1 MLDIYFDKLYRY
13 PRIQECVNIAVPF
26 KKGELKSIS
35 DIAILQNGREC
46 LIQPEVTARYDDG
59 SVKFLFVNFMAD
71 LPANKRAKVVL
82 SVSKEEYEKAVEYS
96 KVSVKTVDKSQT
108 AKENV
113 DKNKIAESMYKAGDK
128 ITDDKVLS
136 EAVACIKKTDNG
148 YKVNSGELEFEVSDN
163 SESIFTSLVDG
174 RKIYTADNFEGPVLK
189 DREGNTYKMSI
200 GDWRVVKSGPVEV
213 TLSAKAYNIAEAD
226 EYEYISNKAE
236 NTFDKDKKITNK
248 DESIDVIDKNDNKDK
263 TEENNKN
270 YKKIEAE
277 IRLTAY
283 AGKPWVNISYRIINT
298 SDDELNIKSLVF
310 YIKKS
315 KEIRMTDELVHI
327 DMASGNDSTG
337 CGDILTDNS
346 NNNGPIFMTRGIGE
360 LEMIEH
366 KAPVSDI
373 RTIVAASNYKTS
385 FIIGKN
391 GEEVNETIDDN
402 YLVKEANEH
411 YAEVLYGT
419 FMADYTDADDG
430 FCVTVHQAQQNYPK
444 AIKSCAE
451 GVAVMLVPENVGK
464 VTMQPGMAKEQNF
477 LIHWHS
483 PQTHIWEID
492 NRSLI
497 YQMPDRPYVAPQI
510 FKESGVMLDVF
521 PDKYD
526 EDVEIA
532 LMAKADGHS
541 RCYGMLNWGDT
552 VDMGYTVQ
560 GRGGGKPVWS
570 NNEYDYPHACALMYA
585 RTGVRRFLDYM
596 IVAAKHWMD
605 VDICH
610 YSSNPLRIGGQWEHT
625 AGHCKNGVMV
635 CSHEWVE
642 GLLDYYHFTGDER
655 GYEAAVGIGE
665 NVLRLLETPMYQVPG
680 EANARET
687 GWALRTLTALYVETN
702 DKKWLAK
709 CDWIIDSF
717 KKWEEEYGDWLSPYT
732 DNTAIRV
739 GFMISVAVGSVM
751 RYYRVFPREDIK
763 QMLIHAV
770 DDLVENCYM
779 DNGLFYYKELPSLAR
794 NGNNTLLLES
804 LTIAY
809 ELTGD
814 ATYLKYGLKTFR
826 KAINDTTGGAVGVK
840 TIIDDAVICKGNSG
854 KGFAQSFIPLTMY
867 YNAISKNDMRF

>member
-1 MLDIYFDKLYRY
+1 MLDIYLDKLYRY
-13 PRIQECVNIAVPF
+13 PRIQECVSVAVPF

-35 DIAILQNGREC
+35 EIAVLQNGKEC
-46 LIQPEVTARYDDG
+46 IIQPEVTSSYDDG
-59 SVKFLFVNFMAD
+59 SVKFLFISFMAD
-71 LPANKRAKVVL
+71 LPANKRTKVIL
-82 SVSKEEYEKAVEYS
+82 SVSSEEYDKAVEAS
-96 KVSVKTVDKSQT
+96 KLSYDNPIEK
-108 AKENV
+108 AENV
-113 DKNKIAESMYKAGDK
+113 HKAE
-128 ITDDKVLS
+128 VC
-136 EAVACIKKTDNG
+136 VKKTEAG
-148 YKVNSGELEFEVSDN
+148 YTVNSGELEFDVSDN
-163 SESIFTSLVDG
+163 SESIFTRLVDG
-174 RKIYTADNFEGPVLK
+174 RKIYTEENFEGPVLK
-189 DREGNTYKMSI
+189 DREGNDYKMSI
-200 GDWRVVKSGPVEV
+200 GEWRVVKPGPVEV
-213 TLSAKAYNIAEAD
+213 TLSAKAYNVVEAD
-226 EYEYISNKAE
+226 KDG
-236 NTFDKDKKITNK
+236 NTASIDKEDKKGIK
-248 DESIDVIDKNDNKDK
+248 
-263 TEENNKN
+263 NKN
-270 YKKIEAE
+270 IESE
-277 IRLTAY
+277 IRITAY

-298 SDDELNIKSLVF
+298 SDEELNIKSLVF

-315 KEIRMTDELVHI
+315 KDSRITDKLVHI

-360 LEMIEH
+360 LDMIEH
-366 KAPVSDI
+366 RAPVSDI
-373 RTIVAASNYKTS
+373 RTMVATSNYKTS

-391 GEEVNETIDDN
+391 GEEVNETIDDS
-402 YLVKEANEH
+402 YLIKEANEH

-451 GVAVMLVPENVGK
+451 GVAVMLVPEGVGEI
-464 VTMQPGMAKEQNF
+464 TMQSGMAKEQNF

-483 PQTHIWEID
+483 PETHIWEID

-497 YQMPDRPYVAPQI
+497 YQMPDRPYIAPQI
-510 FKESGVMLDVF
+510 FKESGAMLDVF

-585 RTGVRRFLDYM
+585 RTGVRRFLDYL

-605 VDICH
+605 VDVCH

-655 GYEAAVGIGE
+655 GYETAVGIGE

-687 GWALRTLTALYVETN
+687 GWALRTLIALYVETK
-702 DKKWLAK
+702 DKKWLTK

-751 RYYRVFPREDIK
+751 RYYRVFPREDVK

-804 LTIAY
+804 LAIAY

-814 ATYLKYGLKTFR
+814 ASYLKYGLKTFR
-826 KAINDTTGGAVGVK
+826 KTINEASGGAVGIK
-840 TIIDDAVICKGNSG
+840 TITDDAVICKGDSG
-854 KGFAQSFIPLTMY
+854 KSFAQSFIPLTTF
-867 YNAISKNDMRF
+867 YNAISKNDMSF

>member
-1 MLDIYFDKLYRY
+1 MLDIYLDKLYRY
-13 PRIQECVNIAVPF
+13 PRIQECVSVAVPF

-35 DIAILQNGREC
+35 EIAVLQNGKEC
-46 LIQPEVTARYDDG
+46 IIQPEVTSSYDDG
-59 SVKFLFVNFMAD
+59 SVKFLFISFMAD
-71 LPANKRAKVVL
+71 LPANKRTKVIL
-82 SVSKEEYEKAVEYS
+82 SVSSEEYDKAVEAS
-96 KVSVKTVDKSQT
+96 KLSYDNPIEK
-108 AKENV
+108 AENV
-113 DKNKIAESMYKAGDK
+113 HKAE
-128 ITDDKVLS
+128 VC
-136 EAVACIKKTDNG
+136 VKKTEAG
-148 YKVNSGELEFEVSDN
+148 YTVNSGELEFDVSDN
-163 SESIFTSLVDG
+163 SESIFTRLVDG
-174 RKIYTADNFEGPVLK
+174 RKIYTEENFEGPVLK
-189 DREGNTYKMSI
+189 DREGNDYKMSI
-200 GDWRVVKSGPVEV
+200 GEWRVVKPGPVEV
-213 TLSAKAYNIAEAD
+213 TLSAKAYNVVEAD
-226 EYEYISNKAE
+226 KDG
-236 NTFDKDKKITNK
+236 NTASIDKEDKKGIK
-248 DESIDVIDKNDNKDK
+248 
-263 TEENNKN
+263 NKN
-270 YKKIEAE
+270 IESE
-277 IRLTAY
+277 IRITAY

-298 SDDELNIKSLVF
+298 SDEELNIKSLVF

-315 KEIRMTDELVHI
+315 KDSRITDKLVHI
-327 DMASGNDSTG
+327 DMAAGNDSTG

-346 NNNGPIFMTRGIGE
+346 KNNGPIFMTRGIGE
-360 LEMIEH
+360 LDMIEH
-366 KAPVSDI
+366 RAPVSDI
-373 RTIVAASNYKTS
+373 RTIVATSNYKTS

-391 GEEVNETIDDN
+391 GEEVNETIDDS
-402 YLVKEANEH
+402 YLIKEANEH

-451 GVAVMLVPENVGK
+451 GVAVMLVPEGVGEI
-464 VTMQPGMAKEQNF
+464 TMQSGMAKEQNF

-483 PQTHIWEID
+483 PETHIWEID

-497 YQMPDRPYVAPQI
+497 YQMPDRPYIAPQI
-510 FKESGVMLDVF
+510 FKESGAMLDVF

-585 RTGVRRFLDYM
+585 RTGVRRFLDYL

-605 VDICH
+605 VDVCH

-655 GYEAAVGIGE
+655 GYDTAVGIGE

-687 GWALRTLTALYVETN
+687 GWALRTLIALYVETN
-702 DKKWLAK
+702 DKKWLTK

-751 RYYRVFPREDIK
+751 RYYRVFPREDVK

-804 LTIAY
+804 LAIAY

-814 ATYLKYGLKTFR
+814 ASYLKYGLKTFR
-826 KAINDTTGGAVGVK
+826 KAINEASGGAVGIK
-840 TIIDDAVICKGNSG
+840 TITDDAVICKGDSG
-854 KGFAQSFIPLTMY
+854 KSFAQSFIPLTTY
-867 YNAISKNDMRF
+867 YNAISKNDMSF

>member
-1 MLDIYFDKLYRY
+1 MLDIYLDKLYRY
-13 PRIQECVNIAVPF
+13 PRIQECVSVAVPF

-35 DIAILQNGREC
+35 EIAVLQNGKEC
-46 LIQPEVTARYDDG
+46 IIQPEVTSSYDDG
-59 SVKFLFVNFMAD
+59 SVKFLFISFMAD
-71 LPANKRAKVVL
+71 LPANKRTKVIL
-82 SVSKEEYEKAVEYS
+82 SVSSEEYDKAVEAS
-96 KVSVKTVDKSQT
+96 KLSYDNPIEKD
-108 AKENV
+108 ENV
-113 DKNKIAESMYKAGDK
+113 HKAE
-128 ITDDKVLS
+128 VC
-136 EAVACIKKTDNG
+136 VKKTEAG
-148 YKVNSGELEFEVSDN
+148 YTVNSGELEFDVSDN
-163 SESIFTSLVDG
+163 SESIFTRLVDG
-174 RKIYTADNFEGPVLK
+174 RKIYTEENFEGPVLK
-189 DREGNTYKMSI
+189 DREGNDYKMSI
-200 GDWRVVKSGPVEV
+200 GEWRVVKPGPVEV
-213 TLSAKAYNIAEAD
+213 TLSAKAYNVVEAD
-226 EYEYISNKAE
+226 KDG
-236 NTFDKDKKITNK
+236 NTASIDKEDKKGIK
-248 DESIDVIDKNDNKDK
+248 
-263 TEENNKN
+263 NKN
-270 YKKIEAE
+270 IESE
-277 IRLTAY
+277 IRITAY

-298 SDDELNIKSLVF
+298 SDEELNIKSLVF

-315 KEIRMTDELVHI
+315 KDSRITDKLVHI

-360 LEMIEH
+360 LDMIEH
-366 KAPVSDI
+366 RAPVSDI
-373 RTIVAASNYKTS
+373 RTMVATSNYKTS

-391 GEEVNETIDDN
+391 GEEVNETIDDS
-402 YLVKEANEH
+402 YLIKEANEH

-451 GVAVMLVPENVGK
+451 GVAVMLVPEGVGEI
-464 VTMQPGMAKEQNF
+464 TMQSGMAKEQNF

-483 PQTHIWEID
+483 PETHIWEID

-497 YQMPDRPYVAPQI
+497 YQMPDRPYIAPQI
-510 FKESGVMLDVF
+510 FKESGAMLDVF

-560 GRGGGKPVWS
+560 GRGGGTPVWS

-585 RTGVRRFLDYM
+585 RTGVRRFLDYL

-605 VDICH
+605 VDVCH

-655 GYEAAVGIGE
+655 GYETAVGIGE

-687 GWALRTLTALYVETN
+687 GWALRTLIALYVETN
-702 DKKWLAK
+702 DKKWLTK

-751 RYYRVFPREDIK
+751 RYYRVFPREDVK

-804 LTIAY
+804 LAIAY

-814 ATYLKYGLKTFR
+814 ASYLKYGLKTFR
-826 KAINDTTGGAVGVK
+826 KTINEASGGAVGIK
-840 TIIDDAVICKGNSG
+840 TITDDAVICKGDSG
-854 KGFAQSFIPLTMY
+854 KSFAQSFIPLTTY
-867 YNAISKNDMRF
+867 YNAISKNDMSF

>member
-1 MLDIYFDKLYRY
+1 MIDIYFDKLYRY
-13 PRIQECVNIAVPF
+13 PRIQECVSIAVPF
-26 KKGELKSIS
+26 KKGELKDIS
-35 DIAILQNGREC
+35 EVAVLQNGREC
-46 LIQPEVTARYDDG
+46 VIQPRVTAWHNDG
-59 SVKFLFVNFMAD
+59 SVKYLFISFMAD
-71 LPANKRAKVVL
+71 LPANKRAKLILVTDK
-82 SVSKEEYEKAVEYS
+82 KEYDDGIKASIQCQSIISTDNKMQHMYTEPEAAR
-96 KVSVKTVDKSQT
+96 VSVEKT
-108 AKENV
+108 
-113 DKNKIAESMYKAGDK
+113 
-128 ITDDKVLS
+128 
-136 EAVACIKKTDNG
+136 KKG
-148 YKVNSGELEFEVSDN
+148 YKVDSGAIRYEVADD
-163 SESIFTSLVDG
+163 SESIFTNVYDG
-174 RKIYTADNFEGPVLK
+174 RKTYTEANFEGPVLK
-189 DREGNTYKMSI
+189 DKDGNDYKLSI
-200 GDWRVVKSGPVEV
+200 GEWRVVQSGPVEV
-213 TLSAKAYNIAEAD
+213 ILAARAHNIAGGAAYKDSTAKVEAEKD
-226 EYEYISNKAE
+226 NILDDNH
-236 NTFDKDKKITNK
+236 TFKD
-248 DESIDVIDKNDNKDK
+248 
-263 TEENNKN
+263 
-270 YKKIEAE
+270 IEAE

-283 AGKPWVNISYRIINT
+283 AGKPWVNVSYRIINT
-298 SDDELNIKSLVF
+298 SNDELRIKSLVF

-315 KEIRMTDELVHI
+315 VDSIVTDKLAYI
-327 DMASGNDSTG
+327 DIASGNDSTG
-337 CGDILTDNS
+337 CGDIRTDNS
-346 NNNGPIFMTRGIGE
+346 HNDGPIFITRGIGE
-360 LEMIEH
+360 LDMIEH

-391 GEEVNETIDDN
+391 GEEVNETIDDS

-419 FMADYTDADDG
+419 FMTDYTDSEDG

-444 AIKSCAE
+444 AVKACRD
-451 GVAVMLVPENVGK
+451 GVAVMLVPEGVGE
-464 VTMQPGMAKEQNF
+464 VTMQSGMAKEQNF

-483 PQTHIWEID
+483 PETKIFEID

-497 YQMPDRPYVAPQI
+497 YQMPDRPYISPKV
-510 FKESGVMLDVF
+510 FKESEVMLNVF
-521 PDKYD
+521 PEKIN

-585 RTGVRRFLDYM
+585 RTGVRRFLDYL
-596 IVAAKHWMD
+596 IVSAKHWMD

-642 GLLDYYHFTGDER
+642 GLLDYYHLTGDER
-655 GYEAAVGIGE
+655 GLESAIGIGE
-665 NVLRLLETPMYQVPG
+665 NVLKLLETPMYQVPG

-763 QMLIHAV
+763 KMIINAV
-770 DDLVENCYM
+770 DDLIENCYM
-779 DNGLFYYKELPSLAR
+779 DNGLFYYKELPSLSR

-804 LTIAY
+804 LAIAY

-814 ATYLKYGLKTFR
+814 ASYLKYGLKTFR
-826 KAINDTTGGAVGVK
+826 SALNENSGSAVGVK
-840 TIIDDAVICKGNSG
+840 TVIDDAVICKGNSG

-867 YNAISKNDMRF
+867 YNAVSENGMEF

>member
-1 MLDIYFDKLYRY
+1 MLDIYLDKLYRY
-13 PRIQECVNIAVPF
+13 PRIQECVSVAVPF

-35 DIAILQNGREC
+35 EIAVLQNGKEC
-46 LIQPEVTARYDDG
+46 IIQPEVTSSYDDG
-59 SVKFLFVNFMAD
+59 SVKFLFISFMAD
-71 LPANKRAKVVL
+71 LPANKRTKVIL
-82 SVSKEEYEKAVEYS
+82 SVSSEEYDKAVEAS
-96 KVSVKTVDKSQT
+96 KLSYDNPIEKDV
-108 AKENV
+108 NV
-113 DKNKIAESMYKAGDK
+113 QKA
-128 ITDDKVLS
+128 
-136 EAVACIKKTDNG
+136 AVCVKKTEAG
-148 YKVNSGELEFEVSDN
+148 YTVNSGELEFDVSDN
-163 SESIFTSLVDG
+163 SESIFTKLVDG
-174 RKIYTADNFEGPVLK
+174 RKIYTEENFEGPVLK
-189 DREGNTYKMSI
+189 DREGNDYKMSI
-200 GDWRVVKSGPVEV
+200 GEWRVVKPGPVEV
-213 TLSAKAYNIAEAD
+213 TLSAKAYNVVEAD
-226 EYEYISNKAE
+226 KGG
-236 NTFDKDKKITNK
+236 NTA
-248 DESIDVIDKNDNKDK
+248 SIDKEDIK
-263 TEENNKN
+263 
-270 YKKIEAE
+270 YKKIESE
-277 IRLTAY
+277 IRITAY

-298 SDDELNIKSLVF
+298 SDEELNIKSLVF

-315 KEIRMTDELVHI
+315 NDSRITDKLVHI
-327 DMASGNDSTG
+327 DMAAGNDSTG

-360 LEMIEH
+360 LDMIEH
-366 KAPVSDI
+366 RAPVSDI
-373 RTIVAASNYKTS
+373 RTIVATSNYKTS

-391 GEEVNETIDDN
+391 GEEVNETIDDS
-402 YLVKEANEH
+402 YLIKEANEH

-444 AIKSCAE
+444 AIKSCAD
-451 GVAVMLVPENVGK
+451 GVAVMLVPEGVGEI
-464 VTMQPGMAKEQNF
+464 TMQSGMAKEQNF

-483 PQTHIWEID
+483 PETHIWEID

-497 YQMPDRPYVAPQI
+497 YQMPDRPYIAPQI
-510 FKESGVMLDVF
+510 FKESGAMLDVF

-585 RTGVRRFLDYM
+585 RTGVRRFLDYL

-687 GWALRTLTALYVETN
+687 GWALRTLIALYVETN

-751 RYYRVFPREDIK
+751 RYYRVFPREDVK

-804 LTIAY
+804 LAIAY

-814 ATYLKYGLKTFR
+814 ASYLKYGLKTFR
-826 KAINDTTGGAVGVK
+826 KAINETSGGSVGVK
-840 TIIDDAVICKGNSG
+840 TITDDAVICKGDSG
-854 KGFAQSFIPLTMY
+854 KGFAQSFIPLTTF
-867 YNAISKNDMRF
+867 YNAISKNDMSF

>member
-1 MLDIYFDKLYRY
+1 MLDIYLDKLYRY
-13 PRIQECVNIAVPF
+13 PRIQECVSVAVPF

-35 DIAILQNGREC
+35 EIAVLQNGKEC
-46 LIQPEVTARYDDG
+46 IIQPEVTSSYDDG
-59 SVKFLFVNFMAD
+59 SVKFLFISFMAD
-71 LPANKRAKVVL
+71 LPANKRTKVIL
-82 SVSKEEYEKAVEYS
+82 SVSSEEYDKAVEAS
-96 KVSVKTVDKSQT
+96 KLSYDNPIEK
-108 AKENV
+108 AENV
-113 DKNKIAESMYKAGDK
+113 HKAE
-128 ITDDKVLS
+128 VC
-136 EAVACIKKTDNG
+136 VKKTEAG
-148 YKVNSGELEFEVSDN
+148 YTVNSGELEFDVSDN
-163 SESIFTSLVDG
+163 SESIFTRLVDG
-174 RKIYTADNFEGPVLK
+174 RKIYTEENFEGPVLK
-189 DREGNTYKMSI
+189 DREGNDYKMSI
-200 GDWRVVKSGPVEV
+200 GEWRVVKPGPVEV
-213 TLSAKAYNIAEAD
+213 TLSAKAYNVVEAD
-226 EYEYISNKAE
+226 KDG
-236 NTFDKDKKITNK
+236 NTASIDKEDKKGIK
-248 DESIDVIDKNDNKDK
+248 
-263 TEENNKN
+263 NKN
-270 YKKIEAE
+270 IESE
-277 IRLTAY
+277 IRITAY

-298 SDDELNIKSLVF
+298 SDEELNIKSLVF

-315 KEIRMTDELVHI
+315 KDSRITDKLVHI

-360 LEMIEH
+360 LDMIEH
-366 KAPVSDI
+366 RTPVSDI
-373 RTIVAASNYKTS
+373 RTMVATSNYKTS

-391 GEEVNETIDDN
+391 GEEVNETIDDS
-402 YLVKEANEH
+402 YLIKEANEH

-451 GVAVMLVPENVGK
+451 GVAVMLVPEGVGEI
-464 VTMQPGMAKEQNF
+464 TMQSGMAKEQNF

-483 PQTHIWEID
+483 PETHIWEID

-497 YQMPDRPYVAPQI
+497 YQMPDRPYIAPQI
-510 FKESGVMLDVF
+510 FKESGAMLDVF

-585 RTGVRRFLDYM
+585 RTGVRRFLDYL

-605 VDICH
+605 VDVCH

-655 GYEAAVGIGE
+655 GYETAVGIGE

-687 GWALRTLTALYVETN
+687 GWALRTLIALYVETN
-702 DKKWLAK
+702 DKKWLTK

-751 RYYRVFPREDIK
+751 RYYRVFPREDVK

-804 LTIAY
+804 LAIAY

-814 ATYLKYGLKTFR
+814 ASYLKYGLKTFR
-826 KAINDTTGGAVGVK
+826 KTINEASGGAVGIK
-840 TIIDDAVICKGNSG
+840 TITDDAVICKGDSG
-854 KGFAQSFIPLTMY
+854 KSFAQSFIPLTTF
-867 YNAISKNDMRF
+867 YNAISKNDMSF

>member
-1 MLDIYFDKLYRY
+1 MLDIYLDKLYRY
-13 PRIQECVNIAVPF
+13 PRIQECVSVAVPF

-35 DIAILQNGREC
+35 EIAVLQNGKEC
-46 LIQPEVTARYDDG
+46 IIQPEVTSSYDDG
-59 SVKFLFVNFMAD
+59 SVKFLFISFMAD
-71 LPANKRAKVVL
+71 LPANKRTKVIL
-82 SVSKEEYEKAVEYS
+82 SVSSEEYDKAVEAS
-96 KVSVKTVDKSQT
+96 KLSYDNPIEKDV
-108 AKENV
+108 NV
-113 DKNKIAESMYKAGDK
+113 HKAE
-128 ITDDKVLS
+128 VC
-136 EAVACIKKTDNG
+136 VKKTEAG
-148 YKVNSGELEFEVSDN
+148 YTVNSGELEFDVSDN
-163 SESIFTSLVDG
+163 SESIFTKLVDG
-174 RKIYTADNFEGPVLK
+174 RKIYTEENFEGPVLK
-189 DREGNTYKMSI
+189 DREGNDYKMSI
-200 GDWRVVKSGPVEV
+200 GEWRVVKPGPVEV
-213 TLSAKAYNIAEAD
+213 TLSAKAYNVVEAD
-226 EYEYISNKAE
+226 KDG
-236 NTFDKDKKITNK
+236 NTASIDKEDKKGIK
-248 DESIDVIDKNDNKDK
+248 
-263 TEENNKN
+263 NKN
-270 YKKIEAE
+270 IESE
-277 IRLTAY
+277 IRITAY

-298 SDDELNIKSLVF
+298 SDEELNIKSLVF

-315 KEIRMTDELVHI
+315 KDSRITDKLVHI
-327 DMASGNDSTG
+327 DMAAGNDSTG

-346 NNNGPIFMTRGIGE
+346 KNNGPIFMTRGIGE
-360 LEMIEH
+360 LDMIEH
-366 KAPVSDI
+366 RAPVSDI
-373 RTIVAASNYKTS
+373 RTMVAASNYKTS

-391 GEEVNETIDDN
+391 GEEVNETIDDS
-402 YLVKEANEH
+402 YLIKEANEH

-419 FMADYTDADDG
+419 FMADYTDSDDG

-451 GVAVMLVPENVGK
+451 GVAVMLVPEGVGQI
-464 VTMQPGMAKEQNF
+464 TMQSGMAKEQNF

-483 PQTHIWEID
+483 PETHIWELD

-497 YQMPDRPYVAPQI
+497 YQMPDRPYIAPQI
-510 FKESGVMLDVF
+510 FKESGAMLDVF

-585 RTGVRRFLDYM
+585 RTGVRRFLDYL

-605 VDICH
+605 VDVCH

-655 GYEAAVGIGE
+655 GYETAVGIGE

-687 GWALRTLTALYVETN
+687 GWALRTLIALYVETN
-702 DKKWLAK
+702 DKKWLTK

-751 RYYRVFPREDIK
+751 RYYRVFPREDVK

-804 LTIAY
+804 LAIAY

-814 ATYLKYGLKTFR
+814 ASYLKYGLKTFR
-826 KAINDTTGGAVGVK
+826 KTINEASGGAVGIK
-840 TIIDDAVICKGNSG
+840 TITDDAVICKGDSG
-854 KGFAQSFIPLTMY
+854 KGFAQSFIPLTTY
-867 YNAISKNDMRF
+867 YNAISKNDMSF

>member
-1 MLDIYFDKLYRY
+1 MLDIYLDKLYRY
-13 PRIQECVNIAVPF
+13 PRIQECVSVAVPF

-35 DIAILQNGREC
+35 EIAVLQNGKEC
-46 LIQPEVTARYDDG
+46 IIQPEVTSSYDDG
-59 SVKFLFVNFMAD
+59 SVKFLFISFMAD
-71 LPANKRAKVVL
+71 LPANKRTKVIL
-82 SVSKEEYEKAVEYS
+82 SVSSEEYDKAVEAS
-96 KVSVKTVDKSQT
+96 KLSYDNPIEK
-108 AKENV
+108 AENV
-113 DKNKIAESMYKAGDK
+113 HKAE
-128 ITDDKVLS
+128 VC
-136 EAVACIKKTDNG
+136 VKKTEAG
-148 YKVNSGELEFEVSDN
+148 YTVNSGELEFDVSDN
-163 SESIFTSLVDG
+163 SESIFTRLVDG
-174 RKIYTADNFEGPVLK
+174 RKIYTEENFEGPVLK
-189 DREGNTYKMSI
+189 DREGNDYKMSI
-200 GDWRVVKSGPVEV
+200 GEWRVVKPGPVEV
-213 TLSAKAYNIAEAD
+213 TLSAKAYNVVEAD
-226 EYEYISNKAE
+226 KDG
-236 NTFDKDKKITNK
+236 NTASIDKEDKKGIK
-248 DESIDVIDKNDNKDK
+248 
-263 TEENNKN
+263 NKN
-270 YKKIEAE
+270 IESE
-277 IRLTAY
+277 IRITAY

-298 SDDELNIKSLVF
+298 SDEELNIKSLVF

-315 KEIRMTDELVHI
+315 KDSRITDKLVHI

-360 LEMIEH
+360 LDMIEH
-366 KAPVSDI
+366 RAPVSDI
-373 RTIVAASNYKTS
+373 RTMVATSNYKTS

-391 GEEVNETIDDN
+391 GEEVNETIDDS
-402 YLVKEANEH
+402 YLIKEANEH

-451 GVAVMLVPENVGK
+451 GVAVMLVPEGVGEI
-464 VTMQPGMAKEQNF
+464 TMQSGMAKEQNF

-483 PQTHIWEID
+483 PETHIWEID

-497 YQMPDRPYVAPQI
+497 YQMPDRPYIAPQI
-510 FKESGVMLDVF
+510 FKESGAMLDVF

-585 RTGVRRFLDYM
+585 RTGVRRFLDYL

-605 VDICH
+605 VDVCH

-655 GYEAAVGIGE
+655 GYETAVGIGE

-687 GWALRTLTALYVETN
+687 GWALRTLIALYVETN
-702 DKKWLAK
+702 DKKWLTK
-709 CDWIIDSF
+709 CYWIIDSF

-751 RYYRVFPREDIK
+751 RYYRVFPREDVK

-804 LTIAY
+804 LAIAY

-814 ATYLKYGLKTFR
+814 ASYLKYGLKTFR
-826 KAINDTTGGAVGVK
+826 KTINEASGGAVGIK
-840 TIIDDAVICKGNSG
+840 TITDDAVICKGDSG
-854 KGFAQSFIPLTMY
+854 KSFAQSFIPLTTF
-867 YNAISKNDMRF
+867 YNAISKNDMSF

>member
-1 MLDIYFDKLYRY
+1 MIDIYFDKLYRY
-13 PRIQECVNIAVPF
+13 PRIQECVSIAVPF
-26 KKGELKSIS
+26 KKGELKDIS
-35 DIAILQNGREC
+35 EVAVLQNGREC
-46 LIQPEVTARYDDG
+46 VIQPRVTAWHNDG
-59 SVKFLFVNFMAD
+59 SVKYLFISFMAD
-71 LPANKRAKVVL
+71 LPANKRAKLILVTDK
-82 SVSKEEYEKAVEYS
+82 KEYDDGIKASIQCQSIISTDNKMQYMYTEPEAAR
-96 KVSVKTVDKSQT
+96 VSVEKT
-108 AKENV
+108 
-113 DKNKIAESMYKAGDK
+113 
-128 ITDDKVLS
+128 
-136 EAVACIKKTDNG
+136 KKG
-148 YKVNSGELEFEVSDN
+148 YKVDSGAIRYEVADD
-163 SESIFTSLVDG
+163 SESIFTNVYDG
-174 RKIYTADNFEGPVLK
+174 RKTYTEANFEGPVLK
-189 DREGNTYKMSI
+189 DKDGNDYKLSI
-200 GDWRVVKSGPVEV
+200 GEWRVVQSGPVEV
-213 TLSAKAYNIAEAD
+213 ILAARAHNIAGGAAYKDSTAKVEAEKD
-226 EYEYISNKAE
+226 NILDDNH
-236 NTFDKDKKITNK
+236 TFKD
-248 DESIDVIDKNDNKDK
+248 
-263 TEENNKN
+263 
-270 YKKIEAE
+270 IEAE

-283 AGKPWVNISYRIINT
+283 AGKPWVNVSYRIINT
-298 SDDELNIKSLVF
+298 SNDELRIKSLVF

-315 KEIRMTDELVHI
+315 VDSIVTDKLAYI
-327 DMASGNDSTG
+327 DIASGNDSTG

-346 NNNGPIFMTRGIGE
+346 HNDGPIFITRGIGE
-360 LEMIEH
+360 LDMIEH

-391 GEEVNETIDDN
+391 GEEVNETIDDS

-419 FMADYTDADDG
+419 FMTDYTDSEDS

-444 AIKSCAE
+444 AVKACRD
-451 GVAVMLVPENVGK
+451 GVAVMLVPEGVGE
-464 VTMQPGMAKEQNF
+464 VTMQSGMAKEQNF

-483 PQTHIWEID
+483 PETKIFEID

-497 YQMPDRPYVAPQI
+497 YQMPDRPYISPKV
-510 FKESGVMLDVF
+510 FKESEVMLNVF
-521 PDKYD
+521 PEKIN

-585 RTGVRRFLDYM
+585 RTGVRRFLDYL
-596 IVAAKHWMD
+596 IVSAKHWMD

-642 GLLDYYHFTGDER
+642 GLLDYYHLTGDER
-655 GYEAAVGIGE
+655 GLESAIGIGE
-665 NVLRLLETPMYQVPG
+665 NVLKLLETPMYQVPG

-763 QMLIHAV
+763 KMIINAV
-770 DDLVENCYM
+770 DDLIENCYM
-779 DNGLFYYKELPSLAR
+779 DNGLFYYKELPSLSR

-804 LTIAY
+804 LAIAY
-809 ELTGD
+809 ELTGN
-814 ATYLKYGLKTFR
+814 ASYLKYGLKTFR
-826 KAINDTTGGAVGVK
+826 STLNENSGGAVGVK
-840 TIIDDAVICKGNSG
+840 TVIDDAVICKGNSG

-867 YNAISKNDMRF
+867 YNAVSENGMEF

>member
-1 MLDIYFDKLYRY
+1 MLDIYIDKLYRY
-13 PRIQECVNIAVPF
+13 PRIQECVSVAVPF

-35 DIAILQNGREC
+35 EIAVLQNGKEC
-46 LIQPEVTARYDDG
+46 VIQPEVTSSYDDG
-59 SVKFLFVNFMAD
+59 SVKFLFISFMAD
-71 LPANKRAKVVL
+71 LPANKRTKVIL
-82 SVSKEEYEKAVEYS
+82 SVSSEEYDKAVEAS
-96 KVSVKTVDKSQT
+96 KLSYDNPVEK
-108 AKENV
+108 AENV
-113 DKNKIAESMYKAGDK
+113 HKA
-128 ITDDKVLS
+128 
-136 EAVACIKKTDNG
+136 AVCVKKTEAG
-148 YKVNSGELEFEVSDN
+148 YTVNSGELEFDVSDN
-163 SESIFTSLVDG
+163 SESIFTRLVDG
-174 RKIYTADNFEGPVLK
+174 RKTYTEENFEGPVLK
-189 DREGNTYKMSI
+189 DREGNDYKMSI
-200 GDWRVVKSGPVEV
+200 GEWRVVKPGPVEV
-213 TLSAKAYNIAEAD
+213 TLSAKAYNVVEAD
-226 EYEYISNKAE
+226 KDG
-236 NTFDKDKKITNK
+236 NTASIDKEDKKDIK
-248 DESIDVIDKNDNKDK
+248 
-263 TEENNKN
+263 
-270 YKKIEAE
+270 YKKIESE
-277 IRLTAY
+277 IRITAY

-298 SDDELNIKSLVF
+298 SDEELNIKSLVF

-315 KEIRMTDELVHI
+315 KDSRMTDKLVHI
-327 DMASGNDSTG
+327 DMAAGNDSTG

-360 LEMIEH
+360 LDMIEH
-366 KAPVSDI
+366 RAPVSDI

-391 GEEVNETIDDN
+391 GEEVNETIDDS
-402 YLVKEANEH
+402 YLIKEANEH

-451 GVAVMLVPENVGK
+451 GVAVMLVPEGVGEI
-464 VTMQPGMAKEQNF
+464 TMQSGMAKEQNF

-483 PQTHIWEID
+483 PETHIWEID

-497 YQMPDRPYVAPQI
+497 YQMPDRPYIAPQI
-510 FKESGVMLDVF
+510 FKESGAMLDVF

-585 RTGVRRFLDYM
+585 RTGVRRFLDYL

-687 GWALRTLTALYVETN
+687 GWALRTLIALYVETN
-702 DKKWLAK
+702 DKKWLVK

-751 RYYRVFPREDIK
+751 RYYRVFPREDVK

-804 LTIAY
+804 LAIAY

-814 ATYLKYGLKTFR
+814 ASYLKYGLKTFR
-826 KAINDTTGGAVGVK
+826 KAINEASGGAVGIK
-840 TIIDDAVICKGNSG
+840 TITDDAVICKGNSG
-854 KGFAQSFIPLTMY
+854 KGFAQSFIPLTTY
-867 YNAISKNDMRF
+867 YNAISKNNMSF

>member
-1 MLDIYFDKLYRY
+1 MLDIYLDKLYRY
-13 PRIQECVNIAVPF
+13 PRIQECVSVAVPF

-35 DIAILQNGREC
+35 EIAVLQNGKEC
-46 LIQPEVTARYDDG
+46 VIQPEVTSSYDDG
-59 SVKFLFVNFMAD
+59 SVKFLFISFMAD
-71 LPANKRAKVVL
+71 LPANKRTKVIL
-82 SVSKEEYEKAVEYS
+82 SVSSEEYDKAVEAS
-96 KVSVKTVDKSQT
+96 KLSYDNPVEK
-108 AKENV
+108 AENV
-113 DKNKIAESMYKAGDK
+113 HKAE
-128 ITDDKVLS
+128 
-136 EAVACIKKTDNG
+136 ACVKKTEAG
-148 YKVNSGELEFEVSDN
+148 YTVNSGELEFDVSDN
-163 SESIFTSLVDG
+163 SESIFTRLVDG
-174 RKIYTADNFEGPVLK
+174 RKTYTEENFEGPVLK
-189 DREGNTYKMSI
+189 DREGNDYKMSI
-200 GDWRVVKSGPVEV
+200 GEWRVVKPGPVEV
-213 TLSAKAYNIAEAD
+213 TLSAKAYNVVEAD
-226 EYEYISNKAE
+226 KDG
-236 NTFDKDKKITNK
+236 NTASIDKEDKKGIK
-248 DESIDVIDKNDNKDK
+248 
-263 TEENNKN
+263 
-270 YKKIEAE
+270 YKKIESE
-277 IRLTAY
+277 IRITAY

-298 SDDELNIKSLVF
+298 SDEELNIKSLVF

-315 KEIRMTDELVHI
+315 KDSRITDKLVHI
-327 DMASGNDSTG
+327 DMAAGNDSTG

-360 LEMIEH
+360 LDMIEH
-366 KAPVSDI
+366 RAPVSDI

-391 GEEVNETIDDN
+391 GEEVNETIDDS
-402 YLVKEANEH
+402 YLIKEANEH

-451 GVAVMLVPENVGK
+451 GVAVMLVPEGVGEI
-464 VTMQPGMAKEQNF
+464 TMQSGMAKEQNF

-483 PQTHIWEID
+483 PETHIWEID

-497 YQMPDRPYVAPQI
+497 YQMPDRPYIAPQI
-510 FKESGVMLDVF
+510 FKESGAMLDVF

-585 RTGVRRFLDYM
+585 RTGVRRFLDYL

-687 GWALRTLTALYVETN
+687 GWALRTLIALYVETN

-751 RYYRVFPREDIK
+751 RYYRVFPREDVK

-804 LTIAY
+804 LAIAY

-814 ATYLKYGLKTFR
+814 ASYLKYGLKTFR
-826 KAINDTTGGAVGVK
+826 KAINEASGGAVGVK
-840 TIIDDAVICKGNSG
+840 TITDDAVICKGDSG
-854 KGFAQSFIPLTMY
+854 KSFAQSFIPLTTY
-867 YNAISKNDMRF
+867 YNAISKNDMSF

>member
-1 MLDIYFDKLYRY
+1 MLDIYLDKLYRY
-13 PRIQECVNIAVPF
+13 PRIQECVSVAVPF

-35 DIAILQNGREC
+35 EIAVLQNGKEC
-46 LIQPEVTARYDDG
+46 IIQPEVTSSYDDG
-59 SVKFLFVNFMAD
+59 SVKFLFISFMAD
-71 LPANKRAKVVL
+71 LPANKRTKVIL
-82 SVSKEEYEKAVEYS
+82 SVSSEEYDKAVEAS
-96 KVSVKTVDKSQT
+96 KLSYDNTIEKDV
-108 AKENV
+108 NV
-113 DKNKIAESMYKAGDK
+113 HKA
-128 ITDDKVLS
+128 
-136 EAVACIKKTDNG
+136 AVCVKKTEAG
-148 YKVNSGELEFEVSDN
+148 YTVNSGELEFDVSDN
-163 SESIFTSLVDG
+163 SESIFTRLVDG
-174 RKIYTADNFEGPVLK
+174 RKIYTEENFEGPVLK
-189 DREGNTYKMSI
+189 DREGNDYKMSI
-200 GDWRVVKSGPVEV
+200 GEWRVVKPGPVEV
-213 TLSAKAYNIAEAD
+213 TLSAKAYNVVEAD
-226 EYEYISNKAE
+226 
-236 NTFDKDKKITNK
+236 K
-248 DESIDVIDKNDNKDK
+248 DENKTDKGGNTASIDKEDIK
-263 TEENNKN
+263 
-270 YKKIEAE
+270 YKKIESE
-277 IRLTAY
+277 IRITAY

-298 SDDELNIKSLVF
+298 SDEELNIKSLVF

-315 KEIRMTDELVHI
+315 KDSRITDKLVHI
-327 DMASGNDSTG
+327 DMAAGNDSTG

-360 LEMIEH
+360 LDMIEH
-366 KAPVSDI
+366 RAPVSDI
-373 RTIVAASNYKTS
+373 RTIVATSNYKTS

-391 GEEVNETIDDN
+391 GEEVNETIDDS
-402 YLVKEANEH
+402 YLIKEANEH

-451 GVAVMLVPENVGK
+451 GVAVMLVPEGVGQI
-464 VTMQPGMAKEQNF
+464 TMQSGMAKEQNF

-483 PQTHIWEID
+483 PETHIWEID

-497 YQMPDRPYVAPQI
+497 YQMPDRPYIAPQI
-510 FKESGVMLDVF
+510 FKESGAMLDVF

-585 RTGVRRFLDYM
+585 RTGVRRFLDYL

-605 VDICH
+605 VDVCH
-610 YSSNPLRIGGQWEHT
+610 YSSNSLRIGGQWEHT

-655 GYEAAVGIGE
+655 GYETAVGIGE

-687 GWALRTLTALYVETN
+687 GWALRTLIALYVETN

-751 RYYRVFPREDIK
+751 RYYRVFPREDVK

-804 LTIAY
+804 LAIAY

-814 ATYLKYGLKTFR
+814 ASYLKYGLKTFR
-826 KAINDTTGGAVGVK
+826 KAINEASGGAVGVK
-840 TIIDDAVICKGNSG
+840 TITDDAVICKGDSG
-854 KGFAQSFIPLTMY
+854 KGFAQSFIPLTTY
-867 YNAISKNDMRF
+867 YNAISKNDMSF

>member
-1 MLDIYFDKLYRY
+1 MIDIYFDKLYRY

-26 KKGELKSIS
+26 KKGELKSTS
-35 DIAILQNGREC
+35 EIAIFQNGREC
-46 LIQPEVTARYDDG
+46 LVQPEVTAKYDDE
-59 SVKFLFVNFMAD
+59 SIKFLFVSFMVD
-71 LPANKRAKVVL
+71 LPANKCTKVVL
-82 SVSKEEYEKAVEYS
+82 SVSKEEYEKAAEAS
-96 KVSVKTVDKSQT
+96 KMYVDKNGKQFDKSQIVP
-108 AKENV
+108 ENV
-113 DKNKIAESMYKAGDK
+113 DKSIISKQAYNNEHKIINDKA
-128 ITDDKVLS
+128 LS
-136 EAVACIKKTDNG
+136 EAVVCIKKTNTG
-148 YKVNSGELEFEVSDN
+148 YKVNSGELEFDVSDN
-163 SESIFTSLVDG
+163 SESIFTKLVDG
-174 RKIYTADNFEGPVLK
+174 RKIYTKDNFEGPVLK
-189 DREGNTYKMSI
+189 DKEGNSYKMSI
-200 GDWRVVKSGPVEV
+200 GAWRIIKPGPVEV
-213 TLSAKAYNIAEAD
+213 TLSAKAYNIVDTAKD
-226 EYEYISNKAE
+226 GYIDA
-236 NTFDKDKKITNK
+236 KD
-248 DESIDVIDKNDNKDK
+248 
-263 TEENNKN
+263 ENNKEKTDESKAGDN
-270 YKKIEAE
+270 KKYKKIESE

-298 SDDELNIKSLVF
+298 SDDVLNIKSLVF

-315 KEIRMTDELVHI
+315 KESRLTDELKHI

-346 NNNGPIFMTRGIGE
+346 ENNGPIFMTRGIGE
-360 LEMIEH
+360 LDMIEH
-366 KAPVSDI
+366 KTQVSDI
-373 RTIVAASNYKTS
+373 RTMVAASNYKTS

-391 GEEVNETIDDN
+391 GEEVNETIDDS
-402 YLVKEANEH
+402 YLIKEANEH

-451 GVAVMLVPENVGK
+451 GVAVMLVPEGVGEI
-464 VTMQPGMAKEQNF
+464 TMQSGMAKEQNL

-497 YQMPDRPYVAPQI
+497 YQMPDRPYISPQV
-510 FKESGVMLDVF
+510 FKDSGAMLDVF

-702 DKKWLAK
+702 DRKWLAK

-804 LTIAY
+804 LAIAY

-814 ATYLKYGLKTFR
+814 ATYLKYGLKTFS
-826 KAINDTTGGAVGVK
+826 KAINETSGGAVGVK

-867 YNAISKNDMRF
+867 YNAISENGMEF

>member
-1 MLDIYFDKLYRY
+1 MLDIYIDKLYRY
-13 PRIQECVNIAVPF
+13 PRIQECVSVAVPF

-35 DIAILQNGREC
+35 EIAVLQNGKEC
-46 LIQPEVTARYDDG
+46 VIQPEVTSSYDDG
-59 SVKFLFVNFMAD
+59 SVKFLFISFMAD
-71 LPANKRAKVVL
+71 LPANKRTKVIL
-82 SVSKEEYEKAVEYS
+82 SVSSEEYDKAVEAS
-96 KVSVKTVDKSQT
+96 KLSYDNPIEN
-108 AKENV
+108 AENV
-113 DKNKIAESMYKAGDK
+113 HKA
-128 ITDDKVLS
+128 
-136 EAVACIKKTDNG
+136 AVCVKKTEAG
-148 YKVNSGELEFEVSDN
+148 YTVNSGELEFDVSDN
-163 SESIFTSLVDG
+163 SESIFTRLVDG
-174 RKIYTADNFEGPVLK
+174 RKIYTEENFEGPVLK
-189 DREGNTYKMSI
+189 DREGNDYKMSI
-200 GDWRVVKSGPVEV
+200 GEWRVVKPGPVEV
-213 TLSAKAYNIAEAD
+213 TLSAKAYNVVEAD
-226 EYEYISNKAE
+226 KDG
-236 NTFDKDKKITNK
+236 NTASIDKEDKKGIK
-248 DESIDVIDKNDNKDK
+248 
-263 TEENNKN
+263 NKN
-270 YKKIEAE
+270 IESE
-277 IRLTAY
+277 IRITAY

-298 SDDELNIKSLVF
+298 SDEELNIKSLVF

-315 KEIRMTDELVHI
+315 KDSRITDKLVHI

-360 LEMIEH
+360 LDMIEH
-366 KAPVSDI
+366 RAPVSDI

-391 GEEVNETIDDN
+391 GEEVNETIDDG
-402 YLVKEANEH
+402 YLIKEANEH

-451 GVAVMLVPENVGK
+451 GVAVMLVPEGVGEI
-464 VTMQPGMAKEQNF
+464 TMQSGMAKEQNF

-483 PQTHIWEID
+483 PETHIWEID

-497 YQMPDRPYVAPQI
+497 YQMPDRPYIAPQI
-510 FKESGVMLDVF
+510 FKESGAMLDVF

-585 RTGVRRFLDYM
+585 RTGVRRFLDYL

-605 VDICH
+605 VDVCH

-655 GYEAAVGIGE
+655 GYETAVGIGE

-687 GWALRTLTALYVETN
+687 GWALRTLIALYVETN

-751 RYYRVFPREDIK
+751 RYYRVFPREDVK

-804 LTIAY
+804 LAIAY

-814 ATYLKYGLKTFR
+814 ASYLKYGLKTFR
-826 KAINDTTGGAVGVK
+826 KAINEASGGAVGVK
-840 TIIDDAVICKGNSG
+840 TITDDAVICKGDSG
-854 KGFAQSFIPLTMY
+854 KGFAQSFIPLTTY
-867 YNAISKNDMRF
+867 YNAISKNDMSF